1 MVRFSK
7 TRKNPARCIG
17 NYSVYLLFLMPPAG
31 LSPYWSSTAFPSRR
45 DVGIREKLFESC
57 TKSRRRL
64 LSRISK
70 YASLFTYAPG
80 RTRTYN
86 NCFEGSHDIHFTTGA
101 PGHLK
106 LMCRLRTYQLY
117 LQISKKSKNGI
128 K

>member
-80 RTRTYN
+80 RTLSLLEQYSFPTPTRRR
-86 NCFEGSHDIHFTTGA
+86 DTGEA
-101 PGHLK
+101 FRVLH
-106 LMCRLRTYQLY
+106 
-117 LQISKKSKNGI
+117 
-128 K
+128 